1 MQAAEDPTQGK
12 GTQTARGTELLQ
24 EKTNGT
30 HRHLHRTRQRTSG
43 WLRMDVS
50 QSRELSTQ
58 SDAKSKVNNALLMSN
73 RGKEP
78 HYLL

>member
-30 HRHLHRTRQRTSG
+30 HRLLHRTRQRTSG